1 MYPELIENI
10 RNNTYVDNLVSGGDI
25 YSEVEVIKQK
35 SMELFA
41 KGGYKLSGIQIYHY
55 EKYQTVVIMMSLLM
69 PNSYSQIIQA
79 IPKF

>member
-41 KGGYKLSGIQIYHY
+41 KGGYNLSGIQIYHY
-55 EKYQTVVIMMSLLM
+55 
-69 PNSYSQIIQA
+69 
-79 IPKF
+79 